1 MCGRGLLRS
10 RFGGWAETQRWGG
23 IREVETFCGGT
34 EQKHIRGNSKSP
46 RRYKGGWLFIII
58 RYYAKKNFSHN
69 IYYDIIAARSCILF
83 VWVVGWGMRFR
94 TPPKCADAVYC
105 VRALGG
111 GRKRIGGMAVC
122 LKGSDSKSTFSF
134 ILFVRVVGWG
144 MCFRTPPKCADAVH
158 CVRALGGGRKRRGGM
173 AVCLKGPDSKKR
185 KPLGDKQS
193 CWGLVPEQTPL
204 F

>member
-1 MCGRGLLRS
+1 MCGRGSLRS

-58 RYYAKKNFSHN
+58 GDYAKKNFSHN
-69 IYYDIIAARSCILF
+69 LYYDIIAARSCILF

-111 GRKRIGGMAVC
+111 GRKR
-122 LKGSDSKSTFSF
+122 
-134 ILFVRVVGWG
+134 
-144 MCFRTPPKCADAVH
+144 
-158 CVRALGGGRKRRGGM
+158 RGGM
-173 AVCLKGPDSKKR
+173 AVCIKLSDGNKR
-185 KPLGDKQS
+185 KPLGDK
-193 CWGLVPEQTPL
+193 
-204 F
+204 